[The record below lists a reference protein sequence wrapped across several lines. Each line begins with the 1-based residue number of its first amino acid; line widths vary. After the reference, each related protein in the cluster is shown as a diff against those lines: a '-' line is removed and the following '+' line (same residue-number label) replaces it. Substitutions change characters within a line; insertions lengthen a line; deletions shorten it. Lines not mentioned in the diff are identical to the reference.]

1 MIFGFSLCTVSVR
14 DNSYLLRVSTN
25 IVQKME
31 IRAIL
36 SNCKLDRD

>member
-1 MIFGFSLCTVSVR
+1 MIFGFSLYALSIR
-14 DNSYLLRVSTN
+14 DNSYLLRVSAN

-36 SNCKLDRD
+36 SNCRLGRD